1 LTDKIPIR
9 KQLFRV
15 GNTPTKNTVQ
25 QDSRKNTF
33 YDNRITDGNKRYG
46 FLPLDYM
53 KMRRIVVAVIYGDLN
68 PSFFA
73 F

>member
-1 LTDKIPIR
+1 MTTAIL
-9 KQLFRV
+9 
-15 GNTPTKNTVQ
+15 N
-25 QDSRKNTF
+25 
-33 YDNRITDGNKRYG
+33 GNKCDG

-53 KMRRIVVAVIYGDLN
+53 KMRRIMVAVIYGDLD